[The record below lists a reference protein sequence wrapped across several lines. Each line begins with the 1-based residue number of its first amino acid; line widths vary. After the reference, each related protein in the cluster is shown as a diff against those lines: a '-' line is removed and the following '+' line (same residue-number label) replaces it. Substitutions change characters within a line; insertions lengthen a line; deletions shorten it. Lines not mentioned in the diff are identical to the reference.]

1 MLQEHRWPLIQPS
14 EPMSFLVDPTFFL
27 WLLLLFL
34 GLLFVKKRQ
43 RLAGVS
49 LVTLCVAWWLIEVTA
64 VPARLLA
71 SLEAPYLGTAEREGP
86 VLDAIIVLGGGVGV
100 SDHDFAGLDFGI
112 AADRILTGID
122 LARRGQ
128 GRVLVLGGSAT
139 RYPELAPEAERL
151 RRWIERWQ
159 LVDLPILDLGP
170 CRNTR
175 DEAVRAAELARE
187 HDWNQVLLVTSAG
200 HLPRAE
206 AAFRRAGLD
215 VVPVGCDFVG
225 TASLARP
232 RRWIPQSQSLVL
244 LQLALREV
252 VGGYFYRWRGWAR

>member
-1 MLQEHRWPLIQPS
+1 MAS
-14 EPMSFLVDPTFFL
+14 LVDPACILWAILLLAGLFFL
-27 WLLLLFL
+27 
-34 GLLFVKKRQ
+34 VKRQ

-49 LVTLCVAWWLIEVTA
+49 LLTLGVAWWLIEVTA

-71 SLEAPYLGTAEREGP
+71 SLEAPYLGTADREGP

-100 SDHDFAGLDFGI
+100 SDHEFVGLDFGM
-112 AADRILTGID
+112 ATDRILTGID

-139 RYPELAPEAERL
+139 RHPELAPEAGRL
-151 RRWIERWQ
+151 MRWIERWQ

-175 DEAVRAAELARE
+175 DEAVRAVELARE

-206 AAFRRAGLD
+206 AAFRRVGLD

-225 TASLARP
+225 TASLDRP

-252 VGGYFYRWRGWAR
+252 VGGYYYRWREWAR